1 MDESKIVKVCVDQ
14 IGLELII
21 RAVDKDNFNVT
32 DGRFSVDNEQI
43 LGLYGSEYVSLNL
56 FDLYD
61 IDRYPK
67 NISII
72 YSGNNYYDA
81 NTTYLVD
88 LNNTIIANDVYG
100 QNTFNITILD
110 NAKNPIM
117 GYVSLNILSD
127 KDPIYI
133 SKQSDKNGFIN
144 LDLALEPGN
153 YKVYI
158 SNSETGQRSNYW
170 WNVTKK
176 QEKQRYKN

>member
-43 LGLYGSEYVSLNL
+43 
-56 FDLYD
+56 
-61 IDRYPK
+61 PK